1 MPIHHKRHAF
11 PPWRTIPSA
20 DLFPSGLVT
29 RPTTE
34 KRRRMVLGIRESST
48 QPDRKSGNGSSCWT
62 IQQSGQRSSK
72 KSPKDPDF
80 VHVFTWE
87 GLWIDSCG
95 CPSWVP
101 IKLEALGTKD
111 SSNVLPSDQET
122 LELYSRMREKGSAP
136 GISLIPAA
144 LKACSTL
151 KQLEIGT
158 EIHFRLDSDEA
169 SHDFVA
175 LVHMYS
181 VCGSLQSARSLEG
194 ISQEFCDVTHIKLV
208 NVVGCTHFKI
218 TQSNSPNIIDYFD
231 RKQRYSIILQE
242 ISDVFLIIYY
252 SWPVIMTFEY
262 GLFYNL
268 LGVARARN

>member
-1 MPIHHKRHAF
+1 
-11 PPWRTIPSA
+11 
-20 DLFPSGLVT
+20 
-29 RPTTE
+29 
-34 KRRRMVLGIRESST
+34 MVLGIRESST
-48 QPDRKSGNGSSCWT
+48 QPDRKSANGSICWK
-62 IQQSGQRSSK
+62 IQQSGRRSSK
-72 KSPKDPDF
+72 KSPKAPSMSSR
-80 VHVFTWE
+80 
-87 GLWIDSCG
+87 GIDSCG

-158 EIHFRLDSDEA
+158 EIHFRMDSDEA

-194 ISQEFCDVTHIKLV
+194 ISQEFSDVTHIKLV
-208 NVVGCTHFKI
+208 NVV
-218 TQSNSPNIIDYFD
+218 
-231 RKQRYSIILQE
+231 
-242 ISDVFLIIYY
+242 
-252 SWPVIMTFEY
+252 VIMTFEY